1 MEHVKVWR
9 VRDGENESRKLC
21 ERKLKE
27 KERYPC
33 RSLLKITNIF
43 KSLQIAIR
51 GNTFFIVQI

>member
-1 MEHVKVWR
+1 MEHVKVLR
-9 VRDGENESRKLC
+9 VRDGENESPKLC

-27 KERYPC
+27 KERHPC